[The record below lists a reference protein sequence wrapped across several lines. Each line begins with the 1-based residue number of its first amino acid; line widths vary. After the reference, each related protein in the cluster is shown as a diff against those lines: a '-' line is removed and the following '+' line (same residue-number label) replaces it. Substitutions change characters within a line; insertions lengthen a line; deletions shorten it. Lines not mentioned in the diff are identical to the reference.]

1 MVRRTQAERSGA
13 TSAQL
18 VEAARL
24 LFARD
29 GYAGTSID
37 AVAAEAGMTKGA
49 AYHHFDGKVA
59 LFRAVFEQQQSEV
72 AAALEAAAQRAADP
86 MDALVAGARAF
97 LEHCLDPGFRQIVLL
112 DGPSVLGWQGVR
124 ALQADH
130 TLRVLRDG
138 LAAVGVVGGDFE
150 ARCHLIFGALCEAGL
165 FLAGTDHPADALPPV
180 LTEAE
185 HLLRTLNPN
194 PRGPANLIKG

>member
-13 TSAQL
+13 TSATL
-18 VEAARL
+18 VEVARL

-37 AVAAEAGMTKGA
+37 AVAAAAGMTKGA
-49 AYHHFDGKVA
+49 AYHHFDGKAA
-59 LFRAVFEQQQSEV
+59 LFRAVFEQEQSQV
-72 AAALEAAAQRAADP
+72 AAVLEEAAGRAPNP
-86 MDALVAGARAF
+86 MDALAAGARAF
-97 LEHCLDPGFRQIVLL
+97 LERCLDPGFRQIVLL

-138 LAAVGVVGGDFE
+138 LTAATGDDSE
-150 ARCHLIFGALCEAGL
+150 VLAHLIFGALCEAGL
-165 FLAGTDHPADALPPV
+165 FLASTDHPADALPAV

-185 HLLRTLNPN
+185 HLLRTL
-194 PRGPANLIKG
+194 GG